1 MKRLLSTF
9 IACIMLAVMANG
21 QLTQSTDKLTPCG
34 PIPNENQLR
43 WQDMEMYAFIHYSL
57 NTYTDEEWGFG
68 NEDLKLFNPSN
79 LDCRQW
85 ARVCKQAGMRGI
97 IFTAKH
103 HCGFCM
109 WPSAYTEYSVK
120 NTPWKNGKGDVVREL
135 ADACRE
141 EGLEFAVYLSP
152 WDRNHPEYGRPE
164 YVTYFRN
171 QLRELLTNYGEI
183 FEVWFDG
190 ANGGD
195 GWYGGAN
202 ETRKIDRTTY
212 YQWPETY
219 KMIRQLQPKC
229 LIWNDG
235 SDRGDLRWVG
245 TEAGNVGETNWSLL
259 NKDGEVTWPMLHY
272 GLENGDSWVP
282 GETNT
287 SIRPGWFY
295 HETEN
300 EHVKSL
306 SKLMDTYYKS
316 VGRNSTLLLNFPIA
330 PNGRIHPNDSL
341 RGIAFKKMIDEVFK
355 TNLCK
360 KAKISTQGNT
370 TLIEFKKPTSFNRF
384 LVEEDIRYGQRV
396 KKFSLEAF
404 VDGQW
409 LPLKDALV
417 ENGDGLTTIGHRRI
431 ICFPNVKATKLRFT
445 VTDTKAA
452 VEREQSDAGIN
463 SVEREHARQKV
474 KCEPII
480 KKLGVYL
487 APELTAD
494 IPNSGEKKSSDLH
507 IFFSNPCQMMIDWD
521 KEQTIT
527 SFRYLPP
534 QESKDG
540 TITHYTLWGST
551 DWSNW
556 TKLASG
562 EFSNIVNN
570 PIWQAIKLKP
580 TKVRML
586 KLDADRLASG
596 DRMGYGDIEVIT
608 E

>member
-1 MKRLLSTF
+1 MNRFTIILASLLTIGVKAQ
-9 IACIMLAVMANG
+9 IA
-21 QLTQSTDKLTPCG
+21 PCG
-34 PIPNENQLR
+34 PLPNANQLR

-57 NTYTDEEWGFG
+57 NTYTDQEWGFG
-68 NEDLKLFNPSN
+68 NENPKLFNPSS

-85 ARVCKQAGMRGI
+85 ARVCKLSGMRGI

-120 NTPWKNGKGDVVREL
+120 NSPWKDGKGDVVREL
-135 ADACRE
+135 AEACRE

-171 QLRELLTNYGEI
+171 QLRELLTNNGDI

-212 YQWPETY
+212 YEWPETY
-219 KMIRQLQPKC
+219 KMIRELQPKC

-259 NKDGEVTWPMLHY
+259 YHDGDVPYQMLHY
-272 GLENGDSWVP
+272 GVEDGDVWCP

-295 HETEN
+295 HDAEN

-341 RGIAFKKMIDEVFK
+341 RGIAFKKMIDEVFVK
-355 TNLCK
+355 GEVVFKMKPSNP
-360 KAKISTQGNT
+360 STILDFG
-370 TLIEFKKPTSFNRF
+370 KPTSINRF
-384 LVEEDIRYGQRV
+384 LAEEDIAQGQRV
-396 KKFSLEAF
+396 RKFSLEAE
-404 VDGQW
+404 VDGKWQ
-409 LPLKDALV
+409 PLKDALV
-417 ENGDGLTTIGHRRI
+417 DEGDGLTTIGHRRI
-431 ICFPNVKATKLRFT
+431 ICFPTVKATKLRFT
-445 VTDTKAA
+445 ILD
-452 VEREQSDAGIN
+452 S
-463 SVEREHARQKV
+463 

-494 IPNSGEKKSSDLH
+494 IPDAGEKKSSALH
-507 IFFSNPCQMMIDWD
+507 IFFSSPMQMFIDWD
-521 KEQTIT
+521 TEQTIST
-527 SFRYLPP
+527 FRYLPP
-534 QESKDG
+534 QGDG
-540 TITHYTLWGST
+540 VITHYTLWGST

-570 PIWQAIKLKP
+570 PIWQTIKFTP

-586 KLDADRLASG
+586 RFEADRLHSG
-596 DRMGYGDIEVIT
+596 TRMGYGDIEIK
-608 E
+608 